1 MANKLKATAV
11 SAMKL
16 PRDVCMGEA
25 LISME
30 GRHSLVIENYR
41 SILLYT
47 ENEVKIQARTC
58 RISIR
63 GKGLSIVYYDKEEK
77 KNTGRITSVELDGI

>member
-63 GKGLSIVYYDKEEK
+63 GKGLSIVYYDKEEMK
-77 KNTGRITSVELDGI
+77 ITGRITSVELDGI

>member
-47 ENEVKIQARTC
+47 
-58 RISIR
+58 
-63 GKGLSIVYYDKEEK
+63 VY
-77 KNTGRITSVELDGI
+77 TV

>member
-1 MANKLKATAV
+1 MANKIKATAV

-16 PRDVCMGEA
+16 PRDVCMGDA

-41 SILLYT
+41 SILFYT
-47 ENEVKIQARTC
+47 ESEIRILAKNC
-58 RISIR
+58 RILVR
-63 GKGLSIVYYDKEEK
+63 GNGLSIAHYDKEAMK
-77 KNTGRITSVELDGI
+77 VTGRIASVQLDGM